1 MGQSYSPRYKG
12 LSIIIDWITTGKFLF
27 SWDWLL
33 PADRHVFL
41 STYKLN
47 KTGKL
52 LTFYIDSF

>member
-1 MGQSYSPRYKG
+1 MEQSYSPRYKG

-27 SWDWLL
+27 SCDWLL

-41 STYKLN
+41 SAYKLN